1 VNSVTSGR
9 LWPSRTLL
17 GSLAPATRDE
27 LLVLGTELVF
37 HRGETLMREGE
48 RTTFAILLTDGL
60 VRVTARLHSED
71 DALLAIRIGGDIVGE
86 MASTDDLP
94 RSATVTAA
102 VTVVAR
108 RISQHAF
115 LGFLRAHPNAAL
127 AINRSVVGK
136 LRWATQRRIDFGRAP
151 VATRVARVLA
161 DLARN
166 YGERTPHGWLITQ
179 QLTQADIAAL
189 VGASTRPVERALR
202 RLRDEGLVRTGYR
215 SLLIIDIVRLAEE
228 SGIEV
233 DPFSLGS

>member
-1 VNSVTSGR
+1 MISPAPGR
-9 LWPSRTLL
+9 IWPSRTLL
-17 GSLAPATRDE
+17 GGLAPDTRAE
-27 LLVLGTELVF
+27 LLRLGTERAF
-37 HRGETLMREGE
+37 GRGEALIREGE
-48 RTTFAILLTDGL
+48 RTTFAVLLTEGL
-60 VRVTARLHSED
+60 VRVTARLHTED

-102 VTVVAR
+102 VRVIGR
-108 RISQHAF
+108 RIAQADFLAF
-115 LGFLRAHPNAAL
+115 LESHPGAAL

-166 YGERTPHGWLITQ
+166 YGEQTPHGWLITQ

-202 RLRDEGLVRTGYR
+202 RLREDGLVRTGYR
-215 SLLIIDIVRLAEE
+215 SLLITDIVRLARQ
-228 SGIEV
+228 SGLEI
-233 DPFSLGS
+233 DPFSLGR